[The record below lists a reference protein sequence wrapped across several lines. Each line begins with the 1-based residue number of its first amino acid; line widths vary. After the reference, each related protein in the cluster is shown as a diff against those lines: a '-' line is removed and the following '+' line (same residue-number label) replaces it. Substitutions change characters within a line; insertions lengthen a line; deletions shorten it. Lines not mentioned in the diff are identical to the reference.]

1 MSAEFYIPLD
11 CRVNVPYLKGHR
23 FHTYRVLESKLHQ
36 PYLTRRI
43 SNTSLAAKGPLA
55 HRLQRRT
62 AAPPA
67 KSKMAARG
75 PQNGGRGLERC
86 LPLGFWAF

>member
-1 MSAEFYIPLD
+1 MYIITEFKM
-11 CRVNVPYLKGHR
+11 RVWFYLRNACKYAYE
-23 FHTYRVLESKLHQ
+23 TSM
-36 PYLTRRI
+36 I
-43 SNTSLAAKGPLA
+43 NTSLAAKGALA
-55 HRLQRRT
+55 YRLQRRT
-62 AAPPA
+62 ACNAAPPA